1 MDIQKSKMNNNISF
15 LRIRPCDNDN
25 EIYLNSRKKEGTST
39 FSLKADVSV
48 NIDELHKKEFQTVS
62 KDINTNTDVWMITD
76 KNWKEF
82 KSVHPKRLIYIFK
95 NNIETALEIIDRL
108 KPHTILIS
116 NYSDL
121 KFLKSINSK
130 TSFITSTY
138 VDTIEEAIE
147 FTNAG
152 VSDLLLRDWSSE
164 QILELQNLDGLNFYE
179 RTLLSPVFSI
189 DEARK
194 EFDKERFFRFL
205 KTRNVR
211 GFRRQDTSWSPGS
224 GKNVPNLNNF
234 VFNNKS
240 QINHSEIDSILK
252 RVLDGY
258 QINDNDLRILFY
270 TAGEKINDIANCLL
284 YTSPSPRDG

>member
-1 MDIQKSKMNNNISF
+1 M
-15 LRIRPCDNDN
+15 
-25 EIYLNSRKKEGTST
+25 
-39 FSLKADVSV
+39 
-48 NIDELHKKEFQTVS
+48 HKKEFQTVS

-76 KNWKEF
+76 ENWKEF

-95 NNIETALEIIDRL
+95 NNIETALEVIDRL

-147 FTNAG
+147 FANAG

-179 RTLLSPVFSI
+179 RT
-189 DEARK
+189 
-194 EFDKERFFRFL
+194 
-205 KTRNVR
+205 
-211 GFRRQDTSWSPGS
+211 
-224 GKNVPNLNNF
+224 
-234 VFNNKS
+234 
-240 QINHSEIDSILK
+240 
-252 RVLDGY
+252 
-258 QINDNDLRILFY
+258 
-270 TAGEKINDIANCLL
+270 
-284 YTSPSPRDG
+284 

>member
-1 MDIQKSKMNNNISF
+1 MNNNISF

-130 TSFITSTY
+130 TNFITSTY
-138 VDTIEEAIE
+138 VDTIEEAID

-189 DEARK
+189 DEARE
-194 EFDKERFFRFL
+194 EFE
-205 KTRNVR
+205 
-211 GFRRQDTSWSPGS
+211 
-224 GKNVPNLNNF
+224 
-234 VFNNKS
+234 
-240 QINHSEIDSILK
+240 
-252 RVLDGY
+252 
-258 QINDNDLRILFY
+258 
-270 TAGEKINDIANCLL
+270 
-284 YTSPSPRDG
+284 